1 MGKLF
6 GTAGVRGVYGVEIDE
21 KLALDFG
28 RSVARVL
35 SSADVVVGW
44 DGRLSSPSLS
54 SAVIAG
60 VLAEGKN
67 VRVLGLAPM
76 PVACRASM
84 KQGTP
89 GVYVTASHNPP
100 EYNGLKA
107 LMGDGSE
114 ATRDIEERIEH
125 EIGVLSRPKLPERAP
140 AVLPSGYGVAEYL
153 RDLLSS
159 SASVGGQRV
168 VADPGNGC
176 ASDIAPRVLS
186 EMGLNVISVNNWVDG
201 RFPMRPSEPTAG
213 NLRGLSEMVLRM
225 DADYGIAWDGD
236 ADRVA
241 LIDGRGRFVPQY
253 AVSSLVALALRAKR
267 AIVSVD
273 MGWGLRDLLE
283 REGGEVVVWRL
294 GDLHSEYKRRL
305 KAGWSADLVTE
316 PWKIMVPEWGP
327 YFDGIKAAA
336 LVAQTIHEFG
346 SLELALEA
354 VPKYYQERMS
364 FKVSGDRFAIFARV
378 TETLEKELSSQVRE
392 VDRLDGVKLIL
403 EDAWMLIRVSGTEPK
418 IRVYVEASTDE
429 RKRELSSLA
438 VKVLREA
445 GVA

>member
-6 GTAGVRGVYGVEIDE
+6 GTAGVRDVYGVEIDE
-21 KLALDFG
+21 MLPLDFG
-28 RSVARVL
+28 RSVARVF
-35 SSADVVVGW
+35 SSADVVVSW

-76 PVACRASM
+76 PAACRASM
-84 KQGTP
+84 KEGSP

-107 LMGDGSE
+107 LMEDGSE
-114 ATRDIEERIEH
+114 ATRGVEEKIER
-125 EIGVLSRPKLPERAP
+125 EITSLSRPKLPERPP
-140 AVLPSGYGVAEYL
+140 AVLPSGYGVADYL
-153 RDLLSS
+153 RDLVSS
-159 SASVGGQRV
+159 SASVGDQKV

-186 EMGLNVISVNNWVDG
+186 EIGLSVISVNDWVDG
-201 RFPMRPSEPTAG
+201 RFPMRPSEPTPE
-213 NLRGLSEMVLRM
+213 NLRGLSELILRTE
-225 DADYGIAWDGD
+225 ADYGIAWDGD

-241 LIDGRGRFVPQY
+241 LIDSRGRFVPQY
-253 AVSSLVALALRAKR
+253 AVSCLVALALRAKR
-267 AIVSVD
+267 AIISVD

-283 REGGEVVVWRL
+283 REGGDVIVWRL

-305 KAGWSADLVTE
+305 EAGWSADLVTE
-316 PWKIMVPEWGP
+316 PWKIMAPTWGP

-336 LVAQTIHEFG
+336 LVAQAVHEFG
-346 SLELALEA
+346 SLEEALEA

-364 FKVSGDRFAIFARV
+364 FKVSGDRSVIFNRV
-378 TETLEKELSSQVRE
+378 TEALEEELSSQVRE
-392 VDRLDGVKLIL
+392 VDRLDGVKFIL
-403 EDAWMLIRVSGTEPK
+403 EDGWVLIRVSGTEPK
-418 IRVYVEASTDE
+418 IRVYVEAKTDD
-429 RKRELSSLA
+429 RKRELASLA
-438 VKVLREA
+438 VKKLREA
-445 GVA
+445 GVT